1 MENLVL
7 ILSHRY
13 VVMT

>member
-1 MENLVL
+1 M
-7 ILSHRY
+7 LSHRY